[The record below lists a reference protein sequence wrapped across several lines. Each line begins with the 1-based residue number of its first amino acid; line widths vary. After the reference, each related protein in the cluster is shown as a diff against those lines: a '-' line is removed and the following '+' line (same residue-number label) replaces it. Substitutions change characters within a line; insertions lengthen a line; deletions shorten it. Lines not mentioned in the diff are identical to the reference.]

1 LRIED
6 DNGRLEIRVTNR
18 AEKLGDWPGDLL
30 DLDNSVMLE
39 YTIRERESG
48 WSAIREEYIWTRDIE
63 QLAKSF
69 SEIKLAQQKMVLRSL
84 PFRYNGRRG
93 EDEFCRIKVTRTD
106 AEIEV
111 DFRIW
116 DGQGGHFTV
125 VETMGEWEFA
135 QIADEF
141 RRQAERFAVR

>member
-1 LRIED
+1 MTD
-6 DNGRLEIRVTNR
+6 R
-18 AEKLGDWPGDLL
+18 AEILGEWPGDLL

-48 WSAIREEYIWTRDIE
+48 WSAIREEYIWAQDID

-69 SEIKLAQQKMVLRSL
+69 SEIKLAQQKMVLYSL
-84 PFRYNGRRG
+84 PFRYKGRRG
-93 EDEFCRIKVTRTD
+93 EDEFCRIKVTRTGT
-106 AEIEV
+106 EIEV

-116 DGQGGHFTV
+116 DGQGGYFTV

-135 QIADEF
+135 LIADEF
-141 RRQAERFAVR
+141 RRLAERLPVQ